1 MGTLCRIMLTYTHK
15 EAEAMGYVSITTP
28 FEHSEKEMFERTL
41 EQMKGT
47 DYLVVLDRLKRPEIY
62 RKRGEVRNEA

>member
-1 MGTLCRIMLTYTHK
+1 MITYTHT

-41 EQMKGT
+41 DQMKGT
-47 DYLVVLDRLKRPEIY
+47 DHLVVLDRLRRPEIY
-62 RKRGEVRNEA
+62 RKKGEVKDETI